1 MKKKEFCRE
10 LAKKTGMYI
19 YQVEDIMSAFQ
30 DTLADVMKNG
40 DKLFLHGFGTFKPVE
55 REERMVKT
63 IFADK
68 PVCSPACT
76 NINFKASDELFRKV
90 NGRERRTNHFEDEK
104 E

>member
-40 DKLFLHGFGTFKPVE
+40 DKLFLHGFGTFKPVKE
-55 REERMVKT
+55 R
-63 IFADK
+63 
-68 PVCSPACT
+68 
-76 NINFKASDELFRKV
+76 
-90 NGRERRTNHFEDEK
+90 NGW
-104 E
+104 